1 MTESRCPCTALR
13 KASRRIS
20 RLYDMAI
27 ADTGLKGTQQA
38 IVAEIARAGSIKVG
52 TLAEKLV
59 LDAGALAHALKP
71 LERDGLI
78 VHAVDAADRRSR
90 LVSLTPA
97 GEAKLAETAHL
108 WKKAHDSF
116 ETAFGKEQTEAL
128 RLTLNLLV
136 SDEFAALFEKTQT
149 G

>member
-20 RLYDMAI
+20 RLFDMAI
-27 ADTGLKGTQQA
+27 AESGLKGTQQA
-38 IVAEIARAGSIKVG
+38 ILAEIARSGSIKVG

-71 LERDGLI
+71 LEREGLI
-78 VHAVDAADRRSR
+78 MQAVDKTDRRSR

-97 GEAKLAETAHL
+97 GEAKLAETADL

-116 ETAFGKEQTEAL
+116 ERAFGKEQTEAL
-128 RLTLNLLV
+128 RKTLTLLV
-136 SDEFAALFEKTQT
+136 SDEFAVLFEKAQA

>member
-27 ADTGLKGTQQA
+27 AESGLKGTQQA
-38 IVAEIARAGSIKVG
+38 IVAEIARSGSIKVG

-71 LERDGLI
+71 LEREGLI
-78 VHAVDAADRRSR
+78 MQAVDKTDRRSR

-97 GEAKLAETAHL
+97 GEAKLAETADL

-116 ETAFGKEQTEAL
+116 ERAFGKEQTEAL
-128 RLTLNLLV
+128 RKTLTLLV
-136 SDEFAALFEKTQT
+136 SDEFAILFEKAQA

>member
-1 MTESRCPCTALR
+1 MESRCPCTALR

-20 RLYDMAI
+20 KLYDMAI
-27 ADTGLKGTQQA
+27 AESGLKGTQQA
-38 IVAEIARAGSIKVG
+38 IVAEIARSGSIKVG

-71 LERDGLI
+71 LDRDGLI
-78 VHAVDAADRRSR
+78 ALTVDKADRRSK

-97 GEAKLAETAHL
+97 GEAKLAETADL

-116 ETAFGKEQTEAL
+116 ESAFGKEQTEAL
-128 RLTLNLLV
+128 RKTLTLLV
-136 SDEFAALFEKTQT
+136 SDEFAALFEKAQA

>member
-20 RLYDMAI
+20 RLFDMAI
-27 ADTGLKGTQQA
+27 LESGLKGTQKA
-38 IVAEIARAGSIKVG
+38 ILAEIARSGSIKVG
-52 TLAEKLV
+52 TLADKLV

-71 LERDGLI
+71 LERDGL
-78 VHAVDAADRRSR
+78 VALAVDNTDRRSR
-90 LVSLTPA
+90 LVSLTPR
-97 GEAKLAETAHL
+97 GEAKLTETTDL

-116 ETAFGKEQTEAL
+116 ESALGKEQTEAL

-136 SDEFAALFEKTQT
+136 SDEFAALFEKAQT

>member
-1 MTESRCPCTALR
+1 MESRCPCTALR

-27 ADTGLKGTQQA
+27 AESGLKGTQQA
-38 IVAEIARAGSIKVG
+38 IVAEIARSGSIKVG
-52 TLAEKLV
+52 LLAEKLV

-78 VHAVDAADRRSR
+78 ALAVDETDRRAR
-90 LVSLTPA
+90 LVSLTA
-97 GEAKLAETAHL
+97 KGEAKLAETTAL
-108 WKKAHDSF
+108 WAKAHDGF

-128 RLTLNLLV
+128 RATLRYLV
-136 SDEFAALFEKTQT
+136 SDEFAALFEKAQA